1 MSDEINSPEETVADQ
16 GPLFDAF
23 DAPSVEQWQEETV
36 AALKGIPY
44 EKLHTRTYEGVTL
57 QPIYRRADAA
67 GIAHQHTLPGKPPY
81 VRGATA
87 SGYLE
92 APWLVAQG
100 ISAGSPAAFNKAL
113 RHDLERGQAAV
124 NLAVDAATRAG
135 LDPDQAR
142 AEQIGADGLS
152 IAIAD
157 DFATALD
164 GVELAKTPIFVQT
177 GTSAFAL
184 GALLAA
190 AVQRQGAAP
199 MQLSGCL
206 GSDPLGQLASAGQ
219 LPCSLSRAYDEMAE
233 LTAWAQ
239 INAPKL
245 DTIVVD
251 GSATHNGGGNAV
263 QELAFALA
271 TGVEYLSAMQARGI
285 DIDTTA
291 SHMRF
296 VFALGGNFFM
306 EVAKLRAARLLWSQ
320 IVAAFGGSDEA
331 QKMTIHAQTARW
343 NKTAIDPYVNMLRV
357 TTEAFAGAVGGVGSM
372 AVAPFDDVVRP
383 ADEFARRIAR
393 NTQLV
398 LQSETNVGRVIDPAG
413 GSWYV
418 EQLTDQLARD
428 AWSLFQDIEGQ
439 GGMLAA
445 LEAGS
450 PQAQIAE
457 TAAKRTANLE
467 TRRDVLVGA
476 NMYPN
481 LTEIPLEVVGTDAEA
496 RAFVEQRLAQMAE
509 QRKADQ
515 PISLS
520 TPADAEPGMLMV
532 QAIAAAEAGATLGQ
546 LSQALRGDGT
556 DTETPTIVPI
566 PQARIAEPF
575 EALRAA
581 ANRFAE
587 RTGAAPR
594 VFLANMGPLAQHKPR
609 ADFTTGFLA
618 VGGFECDSPPGFET
632 PEEAADAALAA
643 GAEAV
648 VICSTDATYPEI
660 VPPLVARIKASR
672 PEMMVLLAGYPREQV
687 EAFKAVGVDEFIH
700 IRANCYA
707 INRLLQEETGISRR

>member
-1 MSDEINSPEETVADQ
+1 MDGEKNAPDKKAADQ
-16 GPLFDAF
+16 GSLFDAF
-23 DAPSVEQWQEETV
+23 DPPSAEQWREETV
-36 AALKGIPY
+36 AALKGIPF

-67 GIAHQHTLPGKPPY
+67 GIAHQQTLPGRPPY
-81 VRGATA
+81 VRGASA

-92 APWLVAQG
+92 APWLVAQE
-100 ISAGSPAAFNKAL
+100 INVGSPYAFNKAL
-113 RHDLERGQAAV
+113 RHDLDRGLNAV
-124 NLAVDAATRAG
+124 NLAVDAATRTG
-135 LDPDQAR
+135 LDPDQAS
-142 AEQIGADGLS
+142 AEQIGADGIS
-152 IAIAD
+152 IATAE

-164 GVELAKTPIFVQT
+164 GVDLAKTPIFVQS
-177 GTSAFAL
+177 GTSAFEL

-190 AVQRQGAAP
+190 AVQRQGTAST
-199 MQLSGCL
+199 QLNGCV
-206 GSDPLGQLASAGQ
+206 GSDPLGELARTGQ
-219 LPCSLSRAYDEMAE
+219 LPCLLSLAYDEMAE
-233 LTAWAQ
+233 LTAWAETH
-239 INAPKL
+239 APNL
-245 DTIVVD
+245 ETIIVD
-251 GSATHNGGGNAV
+251 GSTAHDGGGNAV

-271 TGVEYLSAMQARGI
+271 TGVDYLRAMQARGL
-285 DIDTTA
+285 DIDNAA
-291 SHMRF
+291 SHVRF

-320 IVAAFGGSDEA
+320 IVEAFGGGDDA
-331 QKMTIHAQTARW
+331 QRMVIHAQTARW

-481 LTEIPLEVVGTDAEA
+481 LTETPLERADTAEA
-496 RAFVEQRLAQMAE
+496 QAFVEQRMAQIAG
-509 QRKADQ
+509 QRKGDQ
-515 PISLS
+515 TISLS
-520 TPADAEPGMLMV
+520 TPADAEPGTLMV

-546 LSQALRGDGT
+546 LSQALRGSGANK
-556 DTETPTIVPI
+556 ETLSIRPI
-566 PQARIAEPF
+566 SQARIAEPF
-575 EALRAA
+575 EALRTAA
-581 ANRFAE
+581 DSFAE

-594 VFLANMGPLAQHKPR
+594 VFLANMGPLAQHKAR

-618 VGGFECDSPPGFET
+618 VGGFACDSPAGFDT
-632 PEEAADAALAA
+632 PEAAADAALAA
-643 GAEAV
+643 DAEAV

-660 VPPLVARIKASR
+660 VPPLVQRIKASR
-672 PEMMVLLAGYPREQV
+672 PQTMVLLAGYPREYE
-687 EAFKAVGVDEFIH
+687 EALKQAGVDEFIH
-700 IRANCYA
+700 VRANCYE
-707 INRLLQEETGISRR
+707 INRQLQEKIGVSRV